1 MGVASLV
8 LGLAS
13 LVVGLFIHT
22 WIGLAAG
29 VVGIILGAMARKKG
43 EGSIATAGMV
53 ISIIAVVLIVVCVVV
68 LAALLASI
76 FG

>member
-13 LVVGLFIHT
+13 LIVGLFIHG

-29 VVGIILGAMARKKG
+29 IVGIILGAMGRKKG

-53 ISIIAVVLIVVCVVV
+53 ISIIAVVLIVICVIIIATF
-68 LAALLASI
+68 LATI
-76 FG
+76 F

>member
-8 LGLAS
+8 LGIAGF
-13 LVVGLFIHT
+13 VVGFFISG
-22 WIGLAAG
+22 IVGIAASI
-29 VVGIILGAMARKKG
+29 VGIILGAMGRKKG

-53 ISIIAVVLIVVCVVV
+53 ISIISVTLLVLITVVIYAW
-68 LAALLASI
+68 LGSI